1 MHWLREA
8 AKLTRKIKDAAG
20 ARDMNIFKHGTA
32 FLLLVLTA
40 FGTQATSSSPLLH
53 LILPDKREVRLD
65 EAALAALPQ
74 TEFETATPWT
84 VGVHRY
90 RGPDLKAMLA
100 AQGVAEAS
108 VLDVVAL
115 NGYRQRVDLSLFAKV
130 PLTLVRYQDDKP
142 LTRRN
147 KGPLWLLI
155 PLSAH
160 PEMDVSAI
168 HNNMVWQ
175 TIRIEVV
182 K

>member
-1 MHWLREA
+1 MKIRQYGFLSLLLALMSFGTEA
-8 AKLTRKIKDAAG
+8 A
-20 ARDMNIFKHGTA
+20 
-32 FLLLVLTA
+32 
-40 FGTQATSSSPLLH
+40 SPLLQ
-53 LILPDKREVRLD
+53 LILPDKQEITLD

-74 TEFETATPWT
+74 AEFETATPWT

-90 RGPDLKAMLA
+90 RGPTLASVLA
-100 AQGVAEAS
+100 AHHVADAS
-108 VLDVVAL
+108 LLDVVAL

-130 PLTLVRYQDDKP
+130 PLTLVRYQDDKL

-155 PLSAH
+155 PFSAH

>member
-1 MHWLREA
+1 MDI
-8 AKLTRKIKDAAG
+8 RKFGFIS
-20 ARDMNIFKHGTA
+20 
-32 FLLLVLTA
+32 LLLVLIS
-40 FGTQATSSSPLLH
+40 FGTQAATPLLQ
-53 LILPDKREVRLD
+53 LILPDKREVTLD

-74 TEFETATPWT
+74 VEFETATPWT

-90 RGPDLKAMLA
+90 RGPTLVSVLA
-100 AQGVAEAS
+100 AQGAAGAS

-130 PLTLVRYQDDKP
+130 PLTLVRHQDGKP

-147 KGPLWLLI
+147 KGPLWLLL